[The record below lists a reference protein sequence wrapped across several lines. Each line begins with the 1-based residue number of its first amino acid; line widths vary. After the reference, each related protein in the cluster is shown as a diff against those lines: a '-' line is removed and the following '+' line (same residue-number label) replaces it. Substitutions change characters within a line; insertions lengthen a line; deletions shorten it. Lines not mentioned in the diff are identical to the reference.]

1 MKRKR
6 LALLLAVA
14 LTVTSVEST
23 ALVVSA
29 ADFTAASSAVELEAD
44 EPEMTENQETD
55 EEIAGTSTEDVSE
68 DTADVEFSDGN
79 DMETEEEMADRE
91 EARAGENE
99 EEPELI
105 SEENE
110 ADFVSTGKESVVPD
124 EGVTKM
130 VLGNIYTVNNN
141 CGWFSFTP
149 EEDGLYYIYSI
160 GNEDTVVTFF
170 ENKEDSGYL
179 KHGGGTGCNFKL
191 VRELKAGKT
200 YYYRATTTVNSIDA
214 GSFEVCLERTK
225 SVIPEEGVRNIDL
238 GKRYTVNI
246 VDPGDDSWF
255 SFTPE
260 KDGNYDFY
268 SIGDH
273 KTLAFL
279 FDGKHY
285 DGTLDSYNY
294 WDSEYSYSGGSGD
307 NFKFTKQLKAGVT
320 YYFCAKMYNDDD
332 AGSFEVGIQKTKSVV
347 PDEGI
352 CEMAVNGVYDVDIEQ
367 ENECKWFSFMP
378 EEDGEYSFYATGSY
392 ETEGYYFDSKE
403 YTKTLE
409 WYKGTYDQYDSNS
422 GPDNNFKFNKTL
434 KAGVTYYYCVKMS
447 NYDTGSFN
455 VKLVKTKVL
464 QSIQA
469 TLKQTKIE
477 AGVYDGNSG
486 LGYIQSYLEAT
497 VQYKFTDGTIEVAEK
512 QMGEEWVPRT
522 ESLETATIDIVDSEG
537 NEQSDRL
544 SKGKYA
550 AVFSVDNIKSEPV
563 EFQVVD
569 VEDTSVYYGIL
580 HEGDNPGTKTPE
592 NNRAYYK
599 FIPSQTGTY
608 IFKNCADCSLY
619 EKDENGILRHPDHE
633 DGVSPVQQ
641 AGKEYYIRLS
651 GEVWSDDTQDY
662 EEECNLNIRMQRT
675 ITSISF
681 VPENTEVYNNI
692 DNIENN
698 WTQIGGN
705 ITLTYNDGSVWSGDV
720 ERCQLGYSDD
730 DGNWL
735 DTIIKDEEGHTV
747 LGYGGLSAG
756 IYQVYLKY
764 RDVKSNEYT
773 LRVVE
778 TFDYDKAPKLML
790 ESNNIVD
797 ESGKWYAFEPDVSG
811 IYADKF
817 DKTQIKPTWYYAYEG
832 DDRWS
837 ELSDAYWLNGNEHQL
852 EAGVRYLVYLK
863 KNSISHEKELNYILS
878 KKSAVTKVEVKSYN
892 PSLMVFIKELEKVN
906 VDGVSAEVTFED
918 QSKHTVVPY
927 EEDEF
932 GRYLCV
938 ELMRKTENGDY
949 ESVDF
954 EDEVTA
960 GNYVYRVFYRESSY
974 SEVYAEDIPV
984 KVVSAADIS
993 ELVINKEN
1001 KLTASKG
1008 DIIVLKLNTSKENM
1022 SEENSYIFDTAGTC
1036 YIRNIRE
1043 ASNGEDVGY
1052 KENGVDLKKDT
1063 LYYVYAYVNDENP
1076 TITVRNG
1083 MCQWKE
1089 TAREEATCTEDGFV
1103 TETCSVHGETRTEV
1117 LEKLGH
1123 NLGKRQIIKA
1133 STCGVPGE
1141 SARICINCKGKFEK
1155 QTIKAT
1161 GKHKYSSWK
1170 TTKASTALAEG
1181 QKERTCSVCKKKETQ
1196 KTARLKA
1203 TLTLNIAAKK
1213 SLPLKL
1219 NRSYKVN
1226 VQMTKG
1232 DSIISWRSSNAKAVK
1247 VDKYGKVTGKQAGKT
1262 ARITVKLRSGL
1273 TTWFDVKVQKNNVAT
1288 TSLKLKNASTG
1299 KYMAN
1304 NVTLKRS
1311 QKLKVTPVIAPVT
1324 STQAVSY
1331 TSSNKKVATVDS
1343 RGQIT
1348 AKARGTAYIT
1358 AKSGRKN
1365 VKIKITV
1372 K

>member
-14 LTVTSVEST
+14 LTATSVENM
-23 ALVVSA
+23 ALVTSA
-29 ADFTAASSAVELEAD
+29 ADFTAASPTVEVEAD
-44 EPEMTENQETD
+44 EPEVTENQETD
-55 EEIAGTSTEDVSE
+55 EEIAEASTEDVSE
-68 DTADVEFSDGN
+68 DIADIEFSDGN
-79 DMETEEEMADRE
+79 DAVETEEEMTDRA
-91 EARAGENE
+91 EAITGESE
-99 EEPELI
+99 KKPELI

-110 ADFVSTGKESVVPD
+110 ADFVSAGEESVVPD
-124 EGVTKM
+124 EG
-130 VLGNIYTVNNN
+130 I
-141 CGWFSFTP
+141 S
-149 EEDGLYYIYSI
+149 
-160 GNEDTVVTFF
+160 
-170 ENKEDSGYL
+170 
-179 KHGGGTGCNFKL
+179 
-191 VRELKAGKT
+191 
-200 YYYRATTTVNSIDA
+200 
-214 GSFEVCLERTK
+214 
-225 SVIPEEGVRNIDL
+225 
-238 GKRYTVNI
+238 
-246 VDPGDDSWF
+246 
-255 SFTPE
+255 
-260 KDGNYDFY
+260 
-268 SIGDH
+268 
-273 KTLAFL
+273 
-279 FDGKHY
+279 
-285 DGTLDSYNY
+285 
-294 WDSEYSYSGGSGD
+294 
-307 NFKFTKQLKAGVT
+307 
-320 YYFCAKMYNDDD
+320 
-332 AGSFEVGIQKTKSVV
+332 
-347 PDEGI
+347 
-352 CEMAVNGVYDVDIEQ
+352 EMAVNGVYDVDIDQ
-367 ENECKWFSFMP
+367 ENECKWFSFIP

-392 ETEGYYFDSKE
+392 ETEGYFFDSKE

-608 IFKNCADCSLY
+608 MFKNCADCSLY

-790 ESNNIVD
+790 GSNNIAD

-817 DKTQIKPTWYYAYEG
+817 DKIQIKPTWYYAYEG
-832 DDRWS
+832 DDSWS
-837 ELSDAYWLNGNEHQL
+837 KLSDGYWLHGNEHQL

-878 KKSAVTKVEVKSYN
+878 KKSAVTKVEVKSYK
-892 PSLMVFIKELEKVN
+892 PSLMVFIKELEKVDI
-906 VDGVSAEVTFED
+906 DGVSAEVTFED

-949 ESVDF
+949 ESLGF

-960 GNYVYRVFYRESSY
+960 GNYVYRVYYKENSY
-974 SEVYAEDIPV
+974 SDVYAEDIPV
-984 KVVSAADIS
+984 KVISVADIS
-993 ELVINKEN
+993 ELAINKEN
-1001 KLTASKG
+1001 KLTASEG
-1008 DIIVLKLNTSKENM
+1008 DIIVLKLNTS
-1022 SEENSYIFDTAGTC
+1022 EENTYIFDTAGTC

-1089 TAREEATCTEDGFV
+1089 TAHEEATCIEDGFV
-1103 TETCSVHGETRTEV
+1103 TETCAVHGETRTEV

-1123 NLGKRQIIKA
+1123 DEGKWKVTKETTCTQEGEKTLFCTRCGAVIQVETIPKIAHEAGEWKVIKEATCTEEGTKVLRCKNCEEVMQEENIEKLGHEAGEWEVAKNATCTTDGEKVQFCTRCNEKLDTQVIAKLGHNLGKRQTIKA
-1133 STCGVPGE
+1133 ATCGVSGE
-1141 SARICINCKGKFEK
+1141 SARICINCKGEFEK

-1170 TTKASTALAEG
+1170 TIKASTALAEG
-1181 QKERTCSVCKKKETQ
+1181 QKERTCSVCKRREIQ
-1196 KTARLKA
+1196 KIARLKA

-1232 DSIISWRSSNAKAVK
+1232 DSVISWRSSNAKAVT

-1273 TTWFDVKVQKNNVAT
+1273 TTWFDVKVQKTDVAT

-1324 STQAVSY
+1324 GTQTVTY

-1343 RGQIT
+1343 KGQIT

-1358 AKSGRKN
+1358 VKSGRKN

>member
-14 LTVTSVEST
+14 LTATSVENM
-23 ALVVSA
+23 ALVTSA
-29 ADFTAASSAVELEAD
+29 ADFTAASPTVEVEAD
-44 EPEMTENQETD
+44 EPEVTENQETD
-55 EEIAGTSTEDVSE
+55 EEIAEASTEDVSE
-68 DTADVEFSDGN
+68 NIADIEFSDGN
-79 DMETEEEMADRE
+79 DAVETEEEMTDRA
-91 EARAGENE
+91 EAITGESE
-99 EEPELI
+99 KKPELI

-110 ADFVSTGKESVVPD
+110 ADFVSAGEESVVPD
-124 EGVTKM
+124 EG
-130 VLGNIYTVNNN
+130 I
-141 CGWFSFTP
+141 S
-149 EEDGLYYIYSI
+149 
-160 GNEDTVVTFF
+160 
-170 ENKEDSGYL
+170 
-179 KHGGGTGCNFKL
+179 
-191 VRELKAGKT
+191 
-200 YYYRATTTVNSIDA
+200 
-214 GSFEVCLERTK
+214 
-225 SVIPEEGVRNIDL
+225 
-238 GKRYTVNI
+238 
-246 VDPGDDSWF
+246 
-255 SFTPE
+255 
-260 KDGNYDFY
+260 
-268 SIGDH
+268 
-273 KTLAFL
+273 
-279 FDGKHY
+279 
-285 DGTLDSYNY
+285 
-294 WDSEYSYSGGSGD
+294 
-307 NFKFTKQLKAGVT
+307 
-320 YYFCAKMYNDDD
+320 
-332 AGSFEVGIQKTKSVV
+332 
-347 PDEGI
+347 
-352 CEMAVNGVYDVDIEQ
+352 EMAVNGVYDVDIDQ
-367 ENECKWFSFMP
+367 ENECKWFSFIP

-392 ETEGYYFDSKE
+392 ETEGYFFDSKE

-608 IFKNCADCSLY
+608 MFKNCADCSLY

-790 ESNNIVD
+790 GSNNIAD

-832 DDRWS
+832 DDSWS
-837 ELSDAYWLNGNEHQL
+837 KLSDGYWLHGNEHQL

-863 KNSISHEKELNYILS
+863 KNSISHEKELN
-878 KKSAVTKVEVKSYN
+878 
-892 PSLMVFIKELEKVN
+892 
-906 VDGVSAEVTFED
+906 
-918 QSKHTVVPY
+918 
-927 EEDEF
+927 
-932 GRYLCV
+932 
-938 ELMRKTENGDY
+938 
-949 ESVDF
+949 
-954 EDEVTA
+954 
-960 GNYVYRVFYRESSY
+960 
-974 SEVYAEDIPV
+974 
-984 KVVSAADIS
+984 
-993 ELVINKEN
+993 
-1001 KLTASKG
+1001 
-1008 DIIVLKLNTSKENM
+1008 
-1022 SEENSYIFDTAGTC
+1022 
-1036 YIRNIRE
+1036 
-1043 ASNGEDVGY
+1043 
-1052 KENGVDLKKDT
+1052 
-1063 LYYVYAYVNDENP
+1063 
-1076 TITVRNG
+1076 
-1083 MCQWKE
+1083 
-1089 TAREEATCTEDGFV
+1089 
-1103 TETCSVHGETRTEV
+1103 
-1117 LEKLGH
+1117 
-1123 NLGKRQIIKA
+1123 
-1133 STCGVPGE
+1133 
-1141 SARICINCKGKFEK
+1141 
-1155 QTIKAT
+1155 
-1161 GKHKYSSWK
+1161 
-1170 TTKASTALAEG
+1170 
-1181 QKERTCSVCKKKETQ
+1181 
-1196 KTARLKA
+1196 
-1203 TLTLNIAAKK
+1203 
-1213 SLPLKL
+1213 
-1219 NRSYKVN
+1219 
-1226 VQMTKG
+1226 
-1232 DSIISWRSSNAKAVK
+1232 
-1247 VDKYGKVTGKQAGKT
+1247 
-1262 ARITVKLRSGL
+1262 
-1273 TTWFDVKVQKNNVAT
+1273 
-1288 TSLKLKNASTG
+1288 
-1299 KYMAN
+1299 
-1304 NVTLKRS
+1304 
-1311 QKLKVTPVIAPVT
+1311 
-1324 STQAVSY
+1324 
-1331 TSSNKKVATVDS
+1331 
-1343 RGQIT
+1343 
-1348 AKARGTAYIT
+1348 
-1358 AKSGRKN
+1358 
-1365 VKIKITV
+1365 
-1372 K
+1372 